1 MAFVVAVA
9 SQKGGA
15 GKSTVAA
22 NLATALL
29 AEGVPVALLD
39 TDPQGTLS
47 RWHQERP
54 EDAPALDF
62 DAPAGWRVSQ
72 MVEKRLPQRFWK
84 SGPERVQ
91 ASFAALLRRRI
102 ETGDLDIDDA
112 DVDTAAAQF
121 FVLLKGDLHQRMVFD
136 CDGAGDCAAQRR
148 AHLEAS
154 VTMFLR
160 AYGRD
165 RSGR

>member
-29 AEGVPVALLD
+29 AEGIPVALLD

-54 EDAPALDF
+54 E
-62 DAPAGWRVSQ
+62 
-72 MVEKRLPQRFWK
+72 
-84 SGPERVQ
+84 
-91 ASFAALLRRRI
+91 
-102 ETGDLDIDDA
+102 
-112 DVDTAAAQF
+112 
-121 FVLLKGDLHQRMVFD
+121 
-136 CDGAGDCAAQRR
+136 
-148 AHLEAS
+148 
-154 VTMFLR
+154 
-160 AYGRD
+160 
-165 RSGR
+165 

>member
-1 MAFVVAVA
+1 MVGSPEAI
-9 SQKGGA
+9 A
-15 GKSTVAA
+15 GHR
-22 NLATALL
+22 LL
-29 AEGVPVALLD
+29 CTP
-39 TDPQGTLS
+39 
-47 RWHQERP
+47 
-54 EDAPALDF
+54 
-62 DAPAGWRVSQ
+62 Q